1 MKRKIDIT
9 KWIIHEKNLPEG
21 FHGIRVV
28 HISDLHNKMFGT
40 NQKTLIQVVK
50 DLQPDYIFITG
61 DLIDRNRTNLKKALL
76 FIEGIRYVAPIYYVT
91 GNHEWQNR
99 VAGKVLLEELKKLGV
114 QVLHDEKKFLYSK
127 GYRLQIIG
135 MDDPYML
142 EGKES
147 RKYNRAAS
155 KAFLKRFL
163 SVIKDSGK
171 EYTILLS
178 HRPEFIHFYQKA
190 KINLVFS
197 GHAHGGQIR
206 VPGIGGLLAPHQG
219 FFPKYAEGMV
229 KEGNTKMLVSRGL
242 GNSCFPFRINNPP
255 ELVIVELKKKGKDNI
270 L

>member
-114 QVLHDEKKFLYSK
+114 QVLHDEKKFL
-127 GYRLQIIG
+127 
-135 MDDPYML
+135 
-142 EGKES
+142 
-147 RKYNRAAS
+147 
-155 KAFLKRFL
+155 
-163 SVIKDSGK
+163 
-171 EYTILLS
+171 
-178 HRPEFIHFYQKA
+178 
-190 KINLVFS
+190 
-197 GHAHGGQIR
+197 
-206 VPGIGGLLAPHQG
+206 
-219 FFPKYAEGMV
+219 
-229 KEGNTKMLVSRGL
+229 
-242 GNSCFPFRINNPP
+242 
-255 ELVIVELKKKGKDNI
+255 
-270 L
+270 